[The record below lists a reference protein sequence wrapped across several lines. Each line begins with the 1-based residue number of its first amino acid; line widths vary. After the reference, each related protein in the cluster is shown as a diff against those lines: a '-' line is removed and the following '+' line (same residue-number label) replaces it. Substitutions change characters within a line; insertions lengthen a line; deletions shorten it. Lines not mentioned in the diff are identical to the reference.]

1 MVTMITLHLLGEDNF
16 EQAMY
21 VLTKNTELSRQAK
34 GFVSRDVFFCVDDR
48 LKGYSITTWETR
60 EDLEN
65 FRTHPERPP
74 LKGEGGDGAIHL
86 VTDDGPVIVF
96 TYTDSNVY
104 ERHAMS

>member
-1 MVTMITLHLLGEDNF
+1 LVTMITLHLLAEDNF
-16 EQAMY
+16 DQAMY
-21 VLTKNTELSRQAK
+21 VLTKNTELSRQAP

-65 FRTHPERPP
+65 FRTHPQRPP
-74 LKGEGGDGAIHL
+74 LQGEGGEGAIHL
-86 VTDDGPVIVF
+86 ITGDGPVLVF

>member
-1 MVTMITLHLLGEDNF
+1 MITLHLLAEDNF
-16 EQAMY
+16 DQAMY
-21 VLTKNTELSRQAK
+21 VLTKNTELSRQAP
-34 GFVSRDVFFCVDDR
+34 GFVSRDVFFCADDR

-65 FRTHPERPP
+65 FRTHPQRPP
-74 LKGEGGDGAIHL
+74 LQGEGGEGAIHL
-86 VTDDGPVIVF
+86 MTGDGPVLVF